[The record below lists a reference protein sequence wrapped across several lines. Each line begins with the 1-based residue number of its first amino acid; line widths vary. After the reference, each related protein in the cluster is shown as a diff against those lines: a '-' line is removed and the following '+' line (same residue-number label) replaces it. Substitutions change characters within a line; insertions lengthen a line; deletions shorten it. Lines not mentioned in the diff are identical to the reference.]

1 MNAIRA
7 RWGLDELEDA
17 MWTRTGDPLAETVVE
32 EAGQPI
38 VLTDPPELN
47 ARLIELLNEEGRLFT
62 AGVTCAFRD
71 DFRER
76 REGSCAA
83 CPVRRTDPTDV
94 LKPLCDVGVAQVEV
108 LSALAVARVEAD
120 AHGTR

>member
-7 RWGLDELEDA
+7 RWGLEELEHA
-17 MWTRTGDPLAETVVE
+17 METRTGDPLAETVVE
-32 EAGQPI
+32 DVGQPI
-38 VLTDPPELN
+38 VLSDPPELN
-47 ARLIELLNEEGRLFT
+47 ARLVELLNEEGRLFT
-62 AGVTCAFRD
+62 DGVTCAFRD
-71 DFRER
+71 DFRDR

-83 CPVRRTDPTDV
+83 CPVRHTDPADV

-120 AHGTR
+120 AHRDR